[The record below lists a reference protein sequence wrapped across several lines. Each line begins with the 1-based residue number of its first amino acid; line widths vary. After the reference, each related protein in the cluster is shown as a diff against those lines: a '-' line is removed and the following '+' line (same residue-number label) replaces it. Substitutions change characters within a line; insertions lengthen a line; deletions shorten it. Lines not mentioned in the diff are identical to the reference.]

1 MISFPALLDL
11 MTSTS
16 LAPSTLGQQLNRML
30 EEQPMCDG
38 KPAKQSKA
46 PLDAQPVG
54 STKGGGTF
62 NELGAAL
69 SYVAQGEL
77 HRCYDDLLNNGP
89 SYADCNGQWGNPT
102 TNGPLGVIYPA
113 LGHLRLTTRL
123 PMGYLVIAILRL
135 HQEFGVRNPTRG
147 LVRVYRGITKMAP
160 KLFPELPGTEDEQI
174 ASLLDAN
181 NLVGMKAR
189 LSAAEIY
196 ADCLLAA
203 ENHVKL
209 FNAKKDKR

>member
-62 NELGAAL
+62 NELGAVL

-77 HRCYDDLLNNGP
+77 HRCYDELLNTELTVQGP
-89 SYADCNGQWGNPT
+89 WGRVYPSLARLWQVSGHT
-102 TNGPLGVIYPA
+102 T
-113 LGHLRLTTRL
+113 
-123 PMGYLVIAILRL
+123 GYLTIAALRA
-135 HQEFGVRNPTRG
+135 HQEFGIRNPVRG
-147 LVRVYRGITKMAP
+147 LVRVYRWLTQIAP
-160 KLFPELPGTEDEQI
+160 KQHPALPGNEDEQI
-174 ASLLDAN
+174 ASFLDIDN
-181 NLVGMKAR
+181 KPAR
-189 LSAAEIY
+189 AARDKAAEVY
-196 ADCLLAA
+196 ADALLSC
-203 ENHVKL
+203 EQHVKL
-209 FNAKKDKR
+209 FNARNDKR